1 MEEKKEG
8 VAEVKAK
15 GANSKKK
22 APSILYKVKKNGKHT
37 SPCMTF
43 LRTCILPFVRF
54 CYPFK
59 AVGAK
64 KVVDGPCVYVCNHY
78 RMIDP
83 MYILP
88 TTKEGVHF
96 VAKKESL
103 KIPVLGFFIKRVK
116 AIPVNRDGNDAR
128 AIMDVLKCLKHG
140 DKVAV
145 YPEGKRNMTDE
156 PFLPFKSGSALFAIR
171 SKVPIVPVVIYQKAR
186 FFRLNYAIY
195 GEPFELSEYYGVKLT
210 DELLKEADDKILAKM
225 QQLWTEYDC
234 FLQQKKGKKKCK

>member
-1 MEEKKEG
+1 MAEKKDAMIKTEEKT
-8 VAEVKAK
+8 AKAK
-15 GANSKKK
+15 QKT
-22 APSILYKVKKNGKHT
+22 PSILYKIKKNGKHT
-37 SPCMTF
+37 SACMTF

-64 KVVDGPCVYVCNHY
+64 KVADGPCVYVCNHY

-103 KIPVLGFFIKRVK
+103 DIPVLGFFIKKVK
-116 AIPVNRDGNDAR
+116 TIPVNRDGNDAR

-140 DKVAV
+140 DKIAV
-145 YPEGKRNMTDE
+145 YPEGKRNMTNE
-156 PFLPFKSGSALFAIR
+156 PFLSFKSGSALFAIR

-186 FFRLNYAIY
+186 FFRMNYVIY
-195 GEPFELSEYYGVKLT
+195 GEPFELNEYYGVKLT

-225 QQLWTEYDC
+225 QQLWAEQDN
-234 FLQQKKGKKKCK
+234 FLKQKKGKKKCK